1 MSDAFDRAVERE
13 RTYRARKR
21 CSGGWYSFLV
31 HLRVYVLVN
40 LLLAAIWVVDFVVD
54 GPEPLWFL
62 EVALWW
68 GVGLVAHAFAVRG
81 GRPRPPAGR
90 SEAN

>member
-13 RTYRARKR
+13 RSYRARKR

-31 HLRVYVLVN
+31 HLRVYVFVN
-40 LLLAAIWVVDFVVD
+40 LLLAAIWLVESIVD

-68 GVGLVAHAFAVRG
+68 GVGLAAHAFAVRG
-81 GRPRPPAGR
+81 GRLRPRSGPKE
-90 SEAN
+90 S